1 MKSKLIIAIAAMG
14 VAVLFSSCAKV
25 PQTEIDA
32 ATAAVQGVKDSGADL
47 YVPEAYTA
55 LVDSMKSANENVE
68 VAKAK
73 WFPNYSR
80 AKGQLVVINQ
90 MAVDAKSKAEARKV
104 QLKAETETMIGEVK
118 ALNEENKALIAKAP
132 RGKEGREALEAIK
145 GDVTVA
151 ETTVTEVEAL
161 LANGDLIGSN
171 DKIKAA
177 KEKATSIKA
186 ELDEAIAKKGAAPA
200 AKKAVAAPAA
210 KKAAAAPAAK
220 KAVKK

>member
-32 ATAAVQGVKDSGADL
+32 ATAAIQEVKDAGADL
-47 YVPEAYTA
+47 YVPEAYQA
-55 LVDSMKSANENVE
+55 LVDSMKSANEKVE

-73 WFPNYSR
+73 WFPNYNS
-80 AKGQLVVINQ
+80 AKELLAVVSQ
-90 MAVDAKSKAEARKV
+90 MAVDTKAKSEARKV
-104 QLKAETETMIGEVK
+104 ELKAEVEAMIVEVK
-118 ALNEENKALIAKAP
+118 ALVEENKGLIEKAP
-132 RGKEGREALEAIK
+132 KGKEGREALEAIK
-145 GDVTVA
+145 SDVAVA

-177 KEKATSIKA
+177 KEKVTAIKA
-186 ELDEAIAKKGAAPA
+186 ELEEAIAKKGG
-200 AKKAVAAPAA
+200 K
-210 KKAAAAPAAK
+210 
-220 KAVKK
+220 

>member
-32 ATAAVQGVKDSGADL
+32 ATAAVQEVKDSGADL
-47 YVPEAYTA
+47 YVPEAYSA
-55 LVDSMKSANENVE
+55 LVDSMKSANEKVE

-73 WFPNYSR
+73 WFPNYSK
-80 AKGQLVVINQ
+80 AKNQLAVINQ
-90 MAVDAKSKAEARKV
+90 MAVDTKAKAEARKV
-104 QLKAETETMIGEVK
+104 ELKAEVETMIAEVK
-118 ALNEENKALIAKAP
+118 TLNEGNKALIAKAP
-132 RGKEGREALEAIK
+132 RGKEGKAALEAISS
-145 GDVTVA
+145 DVAVA

-177 KEKATSIKA
+177 KDKATSIQT
-186 ELDEAIAKKGAAPA
+186 ELNDAIAKKGG
-200 AKKAVAAPAA
+200 K
-210 KKAAAAPAAK
+210 
-220 KAVKK
+220 

>member
-32 ATAAVQGVKDSGADL
+32 AQAAVQDVKDSGADL
-47 YVPEAYTA
+47 YVPEAYSA

-73 WFPNYSR
+73 WFPNYSK
-80 AKGQLVVINQ
+80 AKEQLAVVNQ
-90 MAVDAKSKAEARKV
+90 MAVDTKSKAEARKIEL
-104 QLKAETETMIGEVK
+104 QAEVEAMIVEVK
-118 ALNEENKALIAKAP
+118 ALVEENKALIAKAP
-132 RGKEGREALEAIK
+132 RGKEGKAALEAITS
-145 GDVTVA
+145 DLSVA

-186 ELDEAIAKKGAAPA
+186 ELEAAIAAKGG
-200 AKKAVAAPAA
+200 K
-210 KKAAAAPAAK
+210 
-220 KAVKK
+220 

>member
-25 PQTEIDA
+25 PQTEIDSA
-32 ATAAVQGVKDSGADL
+32 QAAVQEVKDSGADL
-47 YVPEAYTA
+47 YVPEAYSA
-55 LVDSMKSANENVE
+55 LVDSMKSANESVE

-73 WFPNYSR
+73 WFPNYSK
-80 AKGQLVVINQ
+80 AKEQLAVVSQ
-90 MAVDAKSKAEARKV
+90 MSTDIKAKAETRKV
-104 QLKAETETMIGEVK
+104 ELKAEVEAMIVEVK
-118 ALNEENKALIAKAP
+118 ALVEENKALIAKAP
-132 RGKEGREALEAIK
+132 RGKEGKAALEAISS
-145 GDVTVA
+145 DLAVA

-186 ELDEAIAKKGAAPA
+186 ELEAAIAAKGG
-200 AKKAVAAPAA
+200 K
-210 KKAAAAPAAK
+210 
-220 KAVKK
+220 

>member
-25 PQTEIDA
+25 PQAELDA
-32 ATAAVQGVKDSGADL
+32 ATAAVQEVKDAGADL
-47 YVPEAYTA
+47 YVPEAFQA
-55 LVDSMKSANENVE
+55 LTDSLKAANEKIE

-73 WFPNYSR
+73 WFPNYTK
-80 AKGQLVVINQ
+80 AKETLAYVSQA
-90 MAVDAKSKAEARKV
+90 AVDTKAKSEARKV
-104 QLKAETETMIGEVK
+104 ELKAETEAMIVEVK
-118 ALNEENKALIAKAP
+118 ALIEENKTLITKAP
-132 RGKEGREALEAIK
+132 KGKEGREALEAIK
-145 GDVTVA
+145 SDVAVA

-186 ELDEAIAKKGAAPA
+186 ELEEAIAKKGG
-200 AKKAVAAPAA
+200 K
-210 KKAAAAPAAK
+210 
-220 KAVKK
+220 

>member
-14 VAVLFSSCAKV
+14 IAVLFSSCAKV
-25 PQTEIDA
+25 PQAEIDA
-32 ATAAVQGVKDSGADL
+32 ATAAVADVKAAGADL
-47 YVPEAYTA
+47 YVPEAFQA
-55 LVDSMKSANENVE
+55 LTDSLKSANEQVE

-73 WFPNYSR
+73 WFPSYTK
-80 AKGQLVVINQ
+80 AKATLVVVNQ
-90 MAVDAKSKAEARKV
+90 MAVDTKAKSEARKV
-104 QLKAETETMIGEVK
+104 ELKAETEAMIGEVK
-118 ALNEENKALIAKAP
+118 TLIEENKALIAKAP

-145 GDVTVA
+145 SDVAVA

-186 ELDEAIAKKGAAPA
+186 ELEEAIAKKGG
-200 AKKAVAAPAA
+200 KK
-210 KKAAAAPAAK
+210 
-220 KAVKK
+220 

>member
-32 ATAAVQGVKDSGADL
+32 ATAAVQSVKDSGADL
-47 YVPEAYTA
+47 YVPEAYSA
-55 LVDSMKSANENVE
+55 LVDSMKAANENTE

-73 WFPNYSR
+73 WFPNYSKVK
-80 AKGQLVVINQ
+80 AELVVINQ
-90 MAVDAKSKAEARKV
+90 MATDTKAKAEARKV

-118 ALNEENKALIAKAP
+118 ALVEENKGLIAKAP

-145 GDVTVA
+145 SDLTVA
-151 ETTVTEVEAL
+151 ETSVTEVEAL
-161 LANGDLIGSN
+161 LANGDLLGSN

-186 ELDEAIAKKGAAPA
+186 ELEEAIAKKG
-200 AKKAVAAPAA
+200 
-210 KKAAAAPAAK
+210 AAAPAAK

>member
-1 MKSKLIIAIAAMG
+1 MKSKLMIAIAAMG
-14 VAVLFSSCAKV
+14 IAVLFSSCAKV

-32 ATAAVQGVKDSGADL
+32 ATAAIQDVKDSGADL
-47 YVPEAYTA
+47 YVPEAYQA
-55 LVDSMKSANENVE
+55 LVDSMKSANEKIE

-73 WFPNYSR
+73 WFPNYTK
-80 AKGQLVVINQ
+80 AKDLLAVVSQ
-90 MAVDAKSKAEARKV
+90 MAVDTKAKSEARKV
-104 QLKAETETMIGEVK
+104 ELKAETEAMIVEVK
-118 ALNEENKALIAKAP
+118 ALVEENKALIAKAP

-145 GDVTVA
+145 SDVAVA

-186 ELDEAIAKKGAAPA
+186 ELEEAIAKKGG
-200 AKKAVAAPAA
+200 K
-210 KKAAAAPAAK
+210 
-220 KAVKK
+220 

>member
-32 ATAAVQGVKDSGADL
+32 ATAAVAEVKDSGADM

-55 LVDSMKSANENVE
+55 LQDSLKSANENVE

-80 AKGQLVVINQ
+80 AKEQLAVVSQ
-90 MAVDAKSKAEARKV
+90 MAVDTKAKAEARKV
-104 QLKAETETMIGEVK
+104 ELKAEVETMIVEVK
-118 ALNEENKALIAKAP
+118 ALVEENKALIAKAP
-132 RGKEGREALEAIK
+132 KGKEGREALEAIK
-145 GDVTVA
+145 SDVAVA

-161 LANGDLIGSN
+161 LANGDLLGSN

-177 KEKATSIKA
+177 KEKATAIKT
-186 ELDEAIAKKGAAPA
+186 ELEEAIAKKGG
-200 AKKAVAAPAA
+200 K
-210 KKAAAAPAAK
+210 
-220 KAVKK
+220 

>member
-14 VAVLFSSCAKV
+14 IAVLFSSCAKV
-25 PQTEIDA
+25 PQTEIDSA
-32 ATAAVQGVKDSGADL
+32 NAAVQEVKDSGADL
-47 YVPEAYTA
+47 YVPEAYQA
-55 LVDSMKSANENVE
+55 LVDSNKSANEKVE

-73 WFPNYSR
+73 WFPNYTK
-80 AKGQLVVINQ
+80 AKDQLAVVSQ
-90 MAVDAKSKAEARKV
+90 MAVDTKAKAEARKV
-104 QLKAETETMIGEVK
+104 ELKAETEAMIVEVK
-118 ALNEENKALIAKAP
+118 TLNTDNTALIAKAP

-145 GDVTVA
+145 SDIAVA

-186 ELDEAIAKKGAAPA
+186 ELEEAIAKKGG
-200 AKKAVAAPAA
+200 KK
-210 KKAAAAPAAK
+210 
-220 KAVKK
+220 

>member
-32 ATAAVQGVKDSGADL
+32 ATAAVQEVKDSGADL
-47 YVPEAYTA
+47 YVPEAYNA
-55 LVDSMKSANENVE
+55 LQDSLKSANEKVE

-73 WFPNYSR
+73 WFPNYSK
-80 AKGQLVVINQ
+80 AKNQLAVVNQ
-90 MAVDAKSKAEARKV
+90 MAVDTKSKAEARKV
-104 QLKAETETMIGEVK
+104 ELKTEVETMIVEVK
-118 ALNEENKALIAKAP
+118 ALVEENKALIAKAP
-132 RGKEGREALEAIK
+132 RGKEGRAALEAISS
-145 GDVTVA
+145 DVAVA

-177 KEKATSIKA
+177 KDKATSIKT
-186 ELDEAIAKKGAAPA
+186 ELEDAIAKKGG
-200 AKKAVAAPAA
+200 K
-210 KKAAAAPAAK
+210 
-220 KAVKK
+220 

>member
-14 VAVLFSSCAKV
+14 IAVLFSSCAKV

-32 ATAAVQGVKDSGADL
+32 ATAAIQGVKDAGADL
-47 YVPEAYTA
+47 YVPEAYQA
-55 LVDSMKSANENVE
+55 LVDSMKSANEKVE

-73 WFPNYSR
+73 WFPNYTK
-80 AKGQLVVINQ
+80 AKDLLVVVNQ
-90 MAVDAKSKAEARKV
+90 MAIDTKAKSEARKV
-104 QLKAETETMIGEVK
+104 ELKAETEAMIVEVK
-118 ALNEENKALIAKAP
+118 ALIEGNKALIAKAP

-145 GDVTVA
+145 SDLTVA
-151 ETTVTEVEAL
+151 ETTVTEVEAT

-186 ELDEAIAKKGAAPA
+186 ELEEAIAKKGG
-200 AKKAVAAPAA
+200 KK
-210 KKAAAAPAAK
+210 
-220 KAVKK
+220 

>member
-25 PQTEIDA
+25 PQAEVDA
-32 ATAAVQGVKDSGADL
+32 ATAAIQEVKDAGADL
-47 YVPEAYTA
+47 YVPEAYQA
-55 LVDSMKSANENVE
+55 LVDSMKSANEKIE

-73 WFPNYSR
+73 WFPNYTK
-80 AKGQLVVINQ
+80 AKETLAFVSQN
-90 MAVDAKSKAEARKV
+90 AVDTKAKSEARKV
-104 QLKAETETMIGEVK
+104 ELKAEVEAMIVEVK
-118 ALNEENKALIAKAP
+118 ALVVENTALIAKAP

-145 GDVTVA
+145 SELAIA
-151 ETTVTEVEAL
+151 ETSVTEVEAL

-186 ELDEAIAKKGAAPA
+186 ELEEAIAKK
-200 AKKAVAAPAA
+200 K
-210 KKAAAAPAAK
+210 
-220 KAVKK
+220 